1 MTTSELKSKL
11 EKSTE
16 YLQVELA
23 KVRTGRASPAML
35 EEIKVNVYESMMAI
49 RELGAITVSDAQNL
63 TISPWDKGLSDQI
76 AKAIRE
82 SDLNL
87 NPMVDGDLV
96 RVPIPDLTE
105 ERRKEMTKLVTSK
118 VEEVKNSIRNIRQE
132 AMKDID
138 KQFEDKDISEDE
150 KFDAKEEVEKIVK
163 KHTDESEE
171 LGENKKKDLLSI

>member
-1 MTTSELKSKL
+1 VTTSELKSKL
-11 EKSTE
+11 EKSVE

-23 KVRTGRASPAML
+23 KVRTGRASPAMV
-35 EEIKVNVYESMMAI
+35 EEIKVNAYEAMMAI
-49 RELGAITVSDAQNL
+49 RELGSISVPDAQSL
-63 TISPWDKGLSDQI
+63 VISPWDKGLSDQI

-87 NPMVDGDLV
+87 NPMVDGDLI

-138 KQFEDKDISEDE
+138 KQFDDKDISEDE
-150 KFDAKEEVEKIVK
+150 KFDTKEEVEKIVK
-163 KHTDESEE
+163 EHNDNSEK
-171 LGENKKKDLLSI
+171 LGEDKKKDLLSI